1 MHTKR
6 LKKGSCVV
14 LPQLCGG
21 ACGVFCSESK
31 EEEKKNALIRLR
43 RQAKSAT

>member
-6 LKKGSCVV
+6 LKKGVVLCV
-14 LPQLCGG
+14 LPQLCG
-21 ACGVFCSESK
+21 ACSVFCSESK